1 MAEAM
6 GAALADDLDIS
17 DSDDEDG
24 GGGANEQAS
33 AVHETKYCSA
43 DRETHWFNH
52 GSIQPLDALIITG
65 TLCTC
70 QVRPQK
76 VTNFPPPQDID
87 DKTVVAP
94 AAPPLVPEPP
104 PPDEDG
110 IWF

>member
-1 MAEAM
+1 MDIMAEAM

-24 GGGANEQAS
+24 GGGANDQGSVVSLHIPFFEGVS
-33 AVHETKYCSA
+33 NYNYPVNVSFNVIW
-43 DRETHWFNH
+43 RIVIWF
-52 GSIQPLDALIITG
+52 L
-65 TLCTC
+65 
-70 QVRPQK
+70 
-76 VTNFPPPQDID
+76 FPPQNID